1 MATLEPKFKLVG
13 PYSPREFT
21 DASTLLAKIES
32 DVGTLTG
39 TSTTSLIASDPIQVL
54 GNYYILITYT

>member
-13 PYSPREFT
+13 PYTPRDFSDIT
-21 DASTLLAKIES
+21 TLTAAIET

-39 TSTTSLIASDPIQVL
+39 ISTTSLIASDPIEIL
-54 GNYYILITYT
+54 GNLYILVTYC

>member
-13 PYSPREFT
+13 PYAPKEFSDT
-21 DASTLLAKIES
+21 ATLLAVIEA

-39 TSTTSLIASDPIQVL
+39 ISTTSLIASDPICVL
-54 GNYYILITYT
+54 GNWYILVTYC